1 MKNTECVWPS
11 GNDKPVCMLRYGYH
25 DFARKTGI
33 SFENGVDDLDE
44 YFGSFLI
51 DSVIG
56 PLKFLEYLNAPS
68 SGIVVYVDSLIK
80 TSHAVNFIK
89 EKFHLL
95 DSDIIWM
102 RETED

>member
-25 DFARKTGI
+25 DFSLKNGI

-44 YFGSFLI
+44 YFGSFMI
-51 DSVIG
+51 DLVIG

-80 TSHAVNFIK
+80 TSHAVNSIK